1 MHQPQDARI
10 HRLAGETMGTRW
22 SLRLANAD
30 FLPLEDVRGLVQSV
44 LDAVIAQMSNW
55 DARSVISEFNRLP
68 AGDWLELPP
77 AFSRVLSAALEWARR
92 SGGALDPT
100 MGALVSLWGFGPR
113 ADPLAPHSGVAPSA
127 EVIASTLAVVGFDR
141 LERLDL
147 SAESV
152 RIRQSGGLQLDLCGI
167 AKGFAVDE
175 VVLRLQQ
182 AGWAGG
188 LFEIGGELRSWGT
201 RPDGSDWRVQLGG
214 SSEPVDSPLVVAVQ
228 GGAFATSGDYWHHFA
243 ADGRRYSHTLDPR
256 TGWPIEHA
264 LASVT
269 VHHRECMHADA
280 LATVL
285 TVLGPNEGMAFA
297 QDNDIAAVMW
307 EHGSAVPLVSAAWKA
322 RFAS

>member
-1 MHQPQDARI
+1 MTRSPRAPSLPLVRFDSSVWTLPKLPSVAAGAVSAAVFAVGRWRGASAVASAAAVSMHQPQDARI

-113 ADPLAPHSGVAPSA
+113 ADPMAPHSGVAPSA
-127 EVIASTLAVVGFDR
+127 EVIASTLAVAGFDR

-152 RIRQSGGLQLDLCGI
+152 RIRQSGGLELDLCGI

-175 VVLRLQQ
+175 VVRRLQQ
-182 AGWAGG
+182 AGWLGG
-188 LFEIGGELRSWGT
+188 LKKKGGE
-201 RPDGSDWRVQLGG
+201 
-214 SSEPVDSPLVVAVQ
+214 
-228 GGAFATSGDYWHHFA
+228 
-243 ADGRRYSHTLDPR
+243 
-256 TGWPIEHA
+256 
-264 LASVT
+264 
-269 VHHRECMHADA
+269 
-280 LATVL
+280 
-285 TVLGPNEGMAFA
+285 
-297 QDNDIAAVMW
+297 
-307 EHGSAVPLVSAAWKA
+307 
-322 RFAS
+322 